1 MKALYCGIAEYMKRI
16 ILVLLLILVFVVS
29 CASNNGSTSLSVED
43 PEIDMVASA
52 SGKTLTVKV
61 YGNPTTGYMWK
72 AEENPAF
79 KAVKADYQASDF
91 PSGMVGGGGY
101 YVFVFEA
108 EMAGQS
114 EIEFEYV
121 RPWNDEEAEEFS
133 IAVSVNK
140 ELTITNLEVL

>member
-1 MKALYCGIAEYMKRI
+1 MKRNI
-16 ILVLLLILVFVVS
+16 YFALLLILVFVVS
-29 CASNNGSTSLSVED
+29 CASNNGSATLSVAD
-43 PEIDMVASA
+43 PEIDMTASA

-61 YGNPTTGYMWK
+61 YGNPTTGYVWK

-79 KAVKADYQASDF
+79 KTVKADYQASDSL
-91 PSGMVGGGGY
+91 SGMVGGGGY

-108 EMAGQS
+108 EKAGQS